1 MRVSSYYDGGL
12 SNLPLGLQTYGKFL
26 NEFEDARD
34 AVIVM
39 RGRADKDTA
48 RYESKSVFKFEERDG
63 NICDLPCSVK
73 YYVDRKTGRPYKAF
87 IITPL
92 GKAIIDLGL
101 KEEGRIIP
109 RKISLS
115 AHDDI
120 SAEINYKHP
129 LSVRANIKSVGTG
142 VVYPI
147 QTREEALR
155 ENIDYDPESG
165 FAQSESEPYD
175 PERAFLEGGGYD
187 PEEGLMGDPSN
198 NEGSVQD
205 QGNKDPINLDMS
217 PKEFTEL
224 QRFYIVSK
232 REKETFLVEHNEGTP
247 EKPKIVYGPESYQA
261 HTNECLYLTEAQK
274 GVWIGVTPQNSE
286 AEPRANEE
294 LWLLKFHHYIFINV
308 SIDAL
313 PIIKKMNTEGESYG
327 WN

>member
-1 MRVSSYYDGGL
+1 MRVSSYYNGGL

-26 NEFEDARD
+26 DEFGDAKD

-39 RGRADKDTA
+39 RRRADKNTA
-48 RYESKSVFKFEERDG
+48 RYESKSVFKFEEKDG

-92 GKAIIDLGL
+92 GKAIIDLAL
-101 KEEGRIIP
+101 TESGRITP
-109 RKISLS
+109 HKISLS
-115 AHDDI
+115 AHDAL

-129 LSVRANIKSVGTG
+129 LSVRANIESLGTR

-147 QTREEALR
+147 QTREEVLQ
-155 ENIDYDPESG
+155 ENIDYDPERG
-165 FAQSESEPYD
+165 VAQSEPYD
-175 PERAFLEGGGYD
+175 PEEAFLEGGGYD
-187 PEEGLMGDPSN
+187 PEESLTGDFSN

-205 QGNKDPINLDMS
+205 QDNQDPINLDMS
-217 PKEFTEL
+217 PKEFTAL

-232 REKETFLVEHNEGTP
+232 RVKETLLVEHNKGTP
-247 EKPKIVYGPESYQA
+247 EEPKIVYGPESHQA

-274 GVWIGVTPQNSE
+274 GIWIGVTPQNSE

-313 PIIKKMNTEGESYG
+313 PIIKEMNAIDERSGE
-327 WN
+327 N